1 MSVHDSEGDKIT
13 AALTLKSC
21 FFWGGGG
28 EISRPIYLS
37 SNNKDVVL
45 ILAIADGCNHQMTS
59 HYKRFKRHRTTATP
73 KKMLPPVKLFVIF
86 CYSWRE

>member
-21 FFWGGGG
+21 FFWGG
-28 EISRPIYLS
+28 ERSRPVYLS

-45 ILAIADGCNHQMTS
+45 ILAIADGCNHQLTS
-59 HYKRFKRHRTTATP
+59 HYKRLKRHRTTATP
-73 KKMLPPVKLFVIF
+73 NKRLPPVKLFVIF